1 MSEYRQF
8 DGKLKI
14 LQKVNEFTF
23 RVELWLLNG
32 KVNRNGWRYENL
44 RQHMAAFADKP
55 ILIAYPKPG
64 QIGDGHNFRMV
75 TDPKTGELVPSF
87 MDADAE
93 HIVGR
98 LSEKPEDVR
107 METLDGVEWIVGTG
121 IIWKWYAR
129 ELVERLE
136 RDAEQGRG
144 MEVSIETLVL
154 ESHMDGE
161 VEVETRYEI
170 LGTTILGDHV
180 APAVA
185 GARIKALQALKTP
198 FAELKLRA
206 ASYEQPQNKP
216 TNKTRKGVKNVSK
229 NMNKAQMES
238 IKTKLPGYTVL
249 SAHEADDG
257 TYKIVAAS
265 NSGEIM
271 SCSAAALNDENIKPE
286 ALAVCALT
294 AQIDESAELNVNEA
308 MANVLS
314 AAAAENRVLSAQVEK
329 LTSDL
334 AAEKQN
340 SAELQAKMNAMETA
354 EKKRRCDAAAKA
366 AKDELAK
373 INAVRCDEDK
383 YPESCCDPVV
393 AAAEKGDYT
402 DCCDPDGN
410 WNGDKRACA
419 AVRDLAMQEQ
429 MKRDAAKANSK
440 GKTVYA
446 FDGFKGNSID
456 DPESVEALYASMVKQ

>member
-55 ILIAYPKPG
+55 ILIAYPRPG

-216 TNKTRKGVKNVSK
+216 TNKTKKGVKNVSK

-329 LTSDL
+329 LTADL
-334 AAEKQN
+334 AAEKNN
-340 SAELQAKMNAMETA
+340 SAELQTKMNAMETA
-354 EKKRRCDAAAKA
+354 EKKRRCAAAAKA

-410 WNGDKRACA
+410 WNGAEKACT

-429 MKRDAAKANSK
+429 MARDAAKAASR
-440 GKTVYA
+440 KTVYA
-446 FDGFKGNSID
+446 FDGFKGNSAD
-456 DPESVEALYASMVKQ
+456 DPESVEALYASMVG

>member
-75 TDPKTGELVPSF
+75 TDTKTGDLVPSF

-154 ESHMDGE
+154 ESHMDGDI
-161 VEVETRYEI
+161 EVETRYEI

-216 TNKTRKGVKNVSK
+216 KNETRKGVKNVSK

-238 IKTKLPGYTVL
+238 IKAKLPGYTVL

-294 AQIDESAELNVNEA
+294 AQIDENAELNVNEA
-308 MANVLS
+308 MANVLT

-329 LTSDL
+329 LTADL
-334 AAEKQN
+334 AAEKNN
-340 SAELQAKMNAMETA
+340 SAELQAKMTAMETA
-354 EKKRRCDAAAKA
+354 EKQRRVNEAKKA

-383 YPESCCDPVV
+383 FPESCCDPVV

-410 WNGDKRACA
+410 WNGAEKACA

-429 MKRDAAKANSK
+429 MKRDAAKASV
-440 GKTVYA
+440 KTVYA
-446 FDGFKGNSID
+446 FDGFKGNSAD
-456 DPESVEALYASMVKQ
+456 DPDSVEALYASMVKQ

>member
-98 LSEKPEDVR
+98 LSERPEDVR

-216 TNKTRKGVKNVSK
+216 KNETQKGVKNVSK
-229 NMNKAQMES
+229 RNMSKAQMES
-238 IKTKLPGYTVL
+238 IKAKLPGYTVL

-271 SCSAAALNDENIKPE
+271 SCSVAALNDENIKPE

-308 MANVLS
+308 MANVLT

-329 LTSDL
+329 LTADL
-334 AAEKQN
+334 AAEKTN
-340 SAELQAKMNAMETA
+340 SAELQAKMTAMETA

-410 WNGDKRACA
+410 WNGAEKACA

-429 MKRDAAKANSK
+429 MKRDAAKASV
-440 GKTVYA
+440 KTVYA
-446 FDGFKGNSID
+446 FDGFKGNSAD
-456 DPESVEALYASMVKQ
+456 DPDSVEALYASMVG

>member
-44 RQHMAAFADKP
+44 RQHMGAFADKP
-55 ILIAYPKPG
+55 ILIAYPRPG

-75 TDPKTGELVPSF
+75 TDPKTGDLVPTF

-98 LSEKPEDVR
+98 LSEKPEDIR

-161 VEVETRYEI
+161 IEVETRYEV

-185 GARIKALQALKTP
+185 GARIKALQALEAP
-198 FAELKLRA
+198 FQELKLRA
-206 ASYEQPQNKP
+206 ASYEQSNKP
-216 TNKTRKGVKNVSK
+216 KQETRKGVKNVSK
-229 NMNKAQMES
+229 KPMNKAQMDG
-238 IKTKLPGYTVL
+238 IKAKLPGYTVL
-249 SAHEADDG
+249 SAHEAEDG
-257 TYKIVAAS
+257 TFKIIAAS

-271 SCSAAALNDENIKPE
+271 ACSAAALNDEAIKPE
-286 ALAVCALT
+286 ALTVCSLS
-294 AQIDESAELNVNEA
+294 AQTEDGAELNVNEA
-308 MANVLS
+308 MANVFS
-314 AAAAENRVLSAQVEK
+314 AATAENRVLSAQVEK
-329 LTSDL
+329 LTADL
-334 AAEKQN
+334 AAEKAN
-340 SAELQAKMNAMETA
+340 SAERQKKIEAMETA
-354 EKKRRCDAAAKA
+354 EKQRRVNEAKKA

-373 INAVRCDEDK
+373 INAARCDEDK
-383 YPESCCDPVV
+383 FPESCCDPVV
-393 AAAEKGDYT
+393 AAAENGDYT

-410 WNGDKRACA
+410 WNGADRACA

-429 MKRDAAKANSK
+429 MKRDTAKQNSK

-446 FDGFKGNSID
+446 FEGFQANSD
-456 DPESVEALYASMVKQ
+456 DPDSLEGLYASMVGA